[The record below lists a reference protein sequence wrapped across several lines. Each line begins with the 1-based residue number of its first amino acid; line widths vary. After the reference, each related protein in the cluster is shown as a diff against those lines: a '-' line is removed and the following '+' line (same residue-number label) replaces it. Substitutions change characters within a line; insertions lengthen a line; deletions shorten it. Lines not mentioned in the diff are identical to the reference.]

1 MKIRPRSATAAASP
15 NIALI
20 KYWGNRDEALRLP
33 SNGSI
38 SMTLGGLET
47 VTEVTFDPNLRSDR
61 AILNAR
67 PAAAEALRR
76 ISEHLARIRALAGL
90 EAAARVR
97 SRSNFPTGVGI
108 ASSASAFAALTVATA
123 AAAGLHLDSTSLS
136 RLARRGSGSACRS
149 IFGGF
154 VEWRAGEADDDSL
167 AAPLAPGSHW
177 PLVDLIA
184 IVSLRQKAVGS
195 TEGHALAATSA
206 AQAARVADAPR
217 RLGECRQALLKRD
230 FARLAAIVEHDSNW
244 MHAVMLTSRPT
255 LLYWMPETLRLM
267 TAIVAWRGAGL
278 EICYTIDAGPN
289 VHCLCAPQA
298 SRLAARRLRRV
309 PGVLE
314 VIACPPGDGARLLPS
329 WPGRAKRR

>member
-1 MKIRPRSATAAASP
+1 
-15 NIALI
+15 
-20 KYWGNRDEALRLP
+20 
-33 SNGSI
+33 
-38 SMTLGGLET
+38 
-47 VTEVTFDPNLRSDR
+47 
-61 AILNAR
+61 
-67 PAAAEALRR
+67 
-76 ISEHLARIRALAGL
+76 
-90 EAAARVR
+90 
-97 SRSNFPTGVGI
+97 VGI
-108 ASSASAFAALTVATA
+108 ASSASAFAALTVAAA
-123 AAAGLHLDSTSLS
+123 AAAGLDLDVASLS

-154 VEWRAGEADDDSL
+154 VEWAPGEGDEDSL
-167 AAPLAPGSHW
+167 AAPLAPGTHW

-184 IVSLRQKAVGS
+184 IVSRRRKAVGS

-217 RLGECRQALLKRD
+217 RLGECRQALLERD

-244 MHAVMLTSRPT
+244 MHAVMMTSRPA
-255 LLYWMPETLRLM
+255 LLYWMPETVRLM
-267 TAIVAWRGAGL
+267 SAIVAWRGAGL